1 MMINFKRA
9 DHFQIVVP
17 LERLEEARSFYADVI
32 GLEPIERPKFNS
44 KGYWFNI
51 ADIQL
56 HLSTEEAMPRTS
68 RHNAFEVTDIKAA
81 RQHLEKHGVEFLEE
95 PLIPGRERFSLI
107 DPFGN
112 RIELLEKTTI

>member
-1 MMINFKRA
+1 MINFLRA

-17 LERLEEARSFYADVI
+17 LERLEEARAFYTDII
-32 GLEPIERPKFNS
+32 GLQAIERPPFKS

-68 RHNAFEVTDIKAA
+68 RHNAFEIADIAAA
-81 RQHLEKHGVEFLEE
+81 RRHLQNHGVEFLEE
-95 PLIPGRERFSLI
+95 PIIPGRERFSFI

-112 RIELLEKTTI
+112 RIELLEML

>member
-1 MMINFKRA
+1 MINFKRA

-17 LERLEEARSFYADVI
+17 AERLEEARIFYADII
-32 GLEPIERPKFNS
+32 GLEQIERPKFRS

-51 ADIQL
+51 ANIQL

-68 RHNAFEVTDIKAA
+68 RHNAFEVTNIAAA
-81 RQHLEKHGVEFLEE
+81 REHLKSYEVEFMEE
-95 PLIPGRERFSLI
+95 PVIPGRERFSFI

-112 RIELLEKTTI
+112 RIELLEMFK

>member
-1 MMINFKRA
+1 MINFKRA

-17 LERLEEARSFYADVI
+17 PERLEEARIFYTDII
-32 GLEPIERPKFNS
+32 GLEFIERPKFRS

-51 ADIQL
+51 ANIQL

-68 RHNAFEVTDIKAA
+68 RHNAFEVTDIAAA
-81 RQHLEKHGVEFLEE
+81 RKHLESHNVEFMEE
-95 PLIPGRERFSLI
+95 PVIPGRERFSFI

-112 RIELLEKTTI
+112 RIELLEMVK